1 MDKIWSLLI
10 KFIKFELIFLF
21 FFVLFADVVGIIYS
35 LCFTCCWYNACLSHS
50 DIGTRVIFNF
60 EGFHDLIDCFII
72 IKFYISFFFSNAI
85 RNGFCFR
92 CFHFVSFVNTSLL
105 LLGWSKELLTKIY
118 VFNLLIKKKI
128 YVFNLSILLQRQDI
142 DLLKMQM
149 LRRILL
155 KNLHFVQ

>member
-1 MDKIWSLLI
+1 MAAKIVGYLYLMGYGQNLI
-10 KFIKFELIFLF
+10 FANKIHEIWINFLF
-21 FFVLFADVVGIIYS
+21 FFLVLFADVVGIIYS
-35 LCFTCCWYNACLSHS
+35 LCFTCCWYNVCLCHS

-105 LLGWSKELLTKIY
+105 LLGWSIYLLPVIE
-118 VFNLLIKKKI
+118 FKK
-128 YVFNLSILLQRQDI
+128 DI
-142 DLLKMQM
+142 CLYYG
-149 LRRILL
+149 
-155 KNLHFVQ
+155 

>member
-10 KFIKFELIFLF
+10 KFMKFELIFF
-21 FFVLFADVVGIIYS
+21 FFFLVLFADVVGIIYS
-35 LCFTCCWYNACLSHS
+35 LCFTCCWYNVCLCHS

-142 DLLKMQM
+142 DLL
-149 LRRILL
+149 
-155 KNLHFVQ
+155 

>member
-1 MDKIWSLLI
+1 M
-10 KFIKFELIFLF
+10 
-21 FFVLFADVVGIIYS
+21 VLFADVVGIIYS
-35 LCFTCCWYNACLSHS
+35 LCFTCCWYNVCLCHS